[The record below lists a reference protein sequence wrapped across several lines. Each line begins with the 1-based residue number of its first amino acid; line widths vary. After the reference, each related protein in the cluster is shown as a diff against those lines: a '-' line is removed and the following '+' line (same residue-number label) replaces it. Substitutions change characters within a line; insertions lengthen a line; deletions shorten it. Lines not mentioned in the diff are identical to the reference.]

1 MFGAPKAGKT
11 WLCLQLAHSIATGA
25 PFLGYQTHRHG
36 TLMLSLE
43 DSQRRI
49 ERRENMLFDG
59 ATDISNLFALTMNE
73 IPPLE
78 STQALLDMLDA
89 TLQAYA
95 AADIRLIIVDVL
107 ELILGLD
114 GRNQG
119 QKEGSYSALY
129 RQLTPLKRWADAR
142 GVTILG
148 TGHTRKAN
156 GYTGGTAFDNI
167 LGSQAYRAASDSIW
181 IIDTR
186 DTEKEPIFVTES
198 RDVESRQ
205 FYMKHSPDSG
215 RWTRLET
222 EIAGRDGM
230 TPRARH
236 NSKPVVIT
244 IQRLVAEGG
253 GQWTGTATEFLRAC
267 KKYTGT
273 PTQIDKKA
281 AMTVSRQIRAVAPDI
296 ELYDGVT
303 YVYQRGPRTTGPGK
317 HTFTRLEPQAHSDE

>member
-1 MFGAPKAGKT
+1 
-11 WLCLQLAHSIATGA
+11 
-25 PFLGYQTHRHG
+25 
-36 TLMLSLE
+36 MLSLE

-59 ATDISNLFALTMNE
+59 ATDINNLFALTME
-73 IPPLE
+73 DIPPLE

-119 QKEGSYSALY
+119 QREGSYSALY
-129 RQLTPLKRWADAR
+129 RQLMPLKRFADAHAL
-142 GVTILG
+142 TILG
-148 TGHTRKAN
+148 TGHTRKNN

-186 DTEKEPIFVTES
+186 DTEKEPVFTTES
-198 RDVESRQ
+198 RDVESGQ
-205 FYMKHSPDSG
+205 FYMKHSLDNG
-215 RWTRLET
+215 TWTRLET

-230 TPRARH
+230 TPRQRH

-244 IQRLVAEGG
+244 IQKLVAEGG
-253 GQWTGTATEFLRAC
+253 GYWSGTAQQFLTAC
-267 KKYTGT
+267 KRYTGK
-273 PTQIDKKA
+273 PADVGRGA
-281 AMTVSRQIRAVAPDI
+281 AMVISRQIRDAAPDI
-296 ELYDGVT
+296 ELYDGIA
-303 YVYQRGPRTTGPGK
+303 YEYQRRTTAPGW
-317 HTFTRLEPQAHSDE
+317 HTFTRIEPQADATHSARVDAVE